1 MERFRGID
9 AAFLHLDTDST
20 RWAVLAVVVLDPTDA
35 PEPVDTRTLKR
46 LFADRMARMAP
57 LRRRMVHLPWLP
69 SRPLWVDDSVDVDV
83 QMRTVHLQLDDPR
96 SGDARPLDDGFAGG
110 ASDHDLDDLAALARL
125 AAEEAE
131 RPLPLDRPL
140 WDAVVVEGLRH
151 GRVGLIMKVHHAITD
166 GASALGLL
174 ATLVD
179 AEPVAPP
186 AEPPARPAPPA
197 TGPLDVLA
205 AMAADLVRRP
215 AVVARS
221 LASAAFAIERVI
233 QHVAGPHHVTLP
245 LTAPPTPLSRAIT
258 PQREVALATVPVAD
272 VLAVKLAT
280 GATFTDVLAA
290 IVTGALRRW
299 LADAGA
305 LPDTPLLATIPALA
319 TTDIEG
325 LDGPEPGNRLSVL
338 FAPLP
343 TDEADPRR
351 RIELLRERLHAGRL
365 LRNDLGPL
373 LAALAELAPWRLVS
387 PAFRAF
393 SGLDGA
399 DHAPPVASVLLTT
412 LSGPTTPLY
421 MAGARIVGLFP
432 LGPIFDGIALNLTV
446 MSRED
451 DVEIGLLGCP
461 DVTPPLAALTAAF
474 PPAVA
479 ELVAATAGPLPA

>member
-1 MERFRGID
+1 MQRFRGID
-9 AAFLHLDTDST
+9 AAFIHLDTEST
-20 RWAVLAVVVLDPTDA
+20 RWAVLAVVVLDPADA
-35 PEPVDTRTLKR
+35 PEPVDTGTLKR
-46 LFADRMARMAP
+46 LFADRMERMGP

-69 SRPLWVDDSVDVDV
+69 SRPLWVDDAVDVDQQV
-83 QMRTVHLQLDDPR
+83 RTVRLAPDHL
-96 SGDARPLDDGFAGG
+96 GETEGAWAAGG
-110 ASDHDLDDLAALARL
+110 SDHDVGDLAALASL

-131 RPLPLDRPL
+131 RALPLDRPL
-140 WDAVVVEGLRH
+140 WEAVVVEGLRH
-151 GRVGLIMKVHHAITD
+151 GRVGLIMKMHHAISD

-186 AEPPARPAPPA
+186 AQRPTCPAAPA
-197 TGPLDVLA
+197 TGPVEVLA
-205 AMAADLVRRP
+205 AIAADLVRRP

-221 LASAAFAIERVI
+221 LTSAGFAIERVV
-233 QHVAGPHHVTLP
+233 QRLASQHHVALP

-258 PQREVALATVPVAD
+258 EQRQVALATVPVAD
-272 VLAVKLAT
+272 VLAVKRAT

-305 LPDTPLLATIPALA
+305 LPDKPLLATIPAAA

-325 LDGPEPGNRLSVL
+325 VEGPEAGNRLSVL
-338 FAPLP
+338 FAALP
-343 TDEADPRR
+343 TDEPDPRR
-351 RIELLRERLHAGRL
+351 RIELLRDRLHAGRL

-373 LAALAELAPWRLVS
+373 LAALAELAPWRLLS

-393 SGLDGA
+393 SGLGGA
-399 DHAPPVASVLLTT
+399 DHTPAVASVLLTT
-412 LSGPTTPLY
+412 LSGPTMPLY
-421 MAGARIVGLFP
+421 MGGARIVGLFP

-451 DVEIGLLGCP
+451 DVEIGVLGCP
-461 DVTPPLAALTAAF
+461 DVTPSLEALTAAF

-479 ELVAATAGPLPA
+479 ELVAATTEAGGG